1 MAMSR
6 NILSLLVSA
15 CFLTACGGSSDP
27 ASTPAPIP
35 PPDNNLPISQ
45 CDNVVEWSV
54 VETTDNIEF
63 LTELTYQTNQ
73 PGVIIAKLTDKNS
86 SGIRFQWQQITGESL
101 SIISDNSPVLS
112 FTPNNGGDYQF
123 KLTVSGAGQNTTQFV
138 TINVNNAQ
146 QSSLAVHSDHQVVEG
161 NNVSVRLASINGQMP
176 TNIEWCTYSGT
187 DVNLDLSKTERPL
200 FVAPDVTQD
209 TVISIRA
216 SAEFNGQTLTDDVHI
231 LVTKEANISSPY
243 FDSPLA
249 RTYAYKAN
257 SAYSDRLTQCTY
269 SNTLNS
275 SCTISQLPLIGQQT
289 TNPSI
294 STIMDRVVVSHDWMG
309 RNFEQFLQ
317 QQDPHGDFIT
327 LLQSVSAIVISYD
340 IRPSFYWVVTGAI
353 YLDPDNLWLTPAE
366 RDTINEAP
374 DYRSD
379 FGNDLQFLMPW
390 RHVKNNQY
398 AYSSYPYENRTNR
411 TINDLT
417 PRLASLLYHEL
428 AHANDFFPR
437 SVHTN
442 LQGPTLL
449 DDFYK
454 RTNNKA
460 LISDQLSNFSPLQ
473 SSEMYGLAN
482 VSFKG
487 ETANATQKSYEPS
500 DVTSFFRP
508 DHASDY
514 YAYSSTRE
522 DVAML
527 FEESLMSHRYA
538 ISRDV
543 AVTDAPENASGSTIT
558 VNWGQRGRIGESA
571 IKPRAEFVITEIL
584 PEVGSATLV
593 ANLPDPIP
601 MIAGK
606 SWLENLTLISNN
618 GFAPQ
623 KVSQVQQSLST
634 QERPLELSGSQHR

>member
-1 MAMSR
+1 MVFSR
-6 NILSLLVSA
+6 NIISLLVTASL
-15 CFLTACGGSSDP
+15 LTACGGGSDS
-27 ASTPAPIP
+27 AATPTP
-35 PPDNNLPISQ
+35 PPDNNLPASQ
-45 CDNVVEWSV
+45 CDTPVQWAV
-54 VETTDNIEF
+54 VETTDNIAF

-73 PGVIIAKLTDKNS
+73 PGVIIAQLTENKS
-86 SGIRFQWQQITGESL
+86 SGMAFKWQQVAGDGLSL
-101 SIISDNSPVLS
+101 INNMSPVLS
-112 FTPNNGGDYQF
+112 FTAANSGEYQF
-123 KLTVSGAGQNTTQFV
+123 KLTVTGNGPNITQFV
-138 TINVNNAQ
+138 TVNVNNAQ
-146 QSSLAVHSDHQVVEG
+146 QSSLAVNSDHQVVEG
-161 NNVSVRLASINGQMP
+161 NNVSVRLARINGEMP
-176 TNIEWCTYSGT
+176 TNIDWCTYSG
-187 DVNLDLSKTERPL
+187 DNVNLDLSNTERPL
-200 FVAPDVTQD
+200 FVAPNVDQD

-216 SAEFNGQTLTDDVHI
+216 SAEFNGQTVTDDVHI
-231 LVTKEANISSPY
+231 LVTNEANITSPY
-243 FDSPLA
+243 FDTPLA
-249 RTYAYKAN
+249 RTYAYKSN
-257 SAYSDRLTQCTY
+257 SVYSDQISKCTY
-269 SNTLNS
+269 SNTLNN
-275 SCTISQLPLIGQQT
+275 SCSISQLPLIGQQT
-289 TNPSI
+289 TTPTI
-294 STIMDRVVVSHDWMG
+294 SDIMDRVVVSHDWMG
-309 RNFEQFLQ
+309 RNFELFLQ

-353 YLDPDNLWLTPAE
+353 YLDPENLWLTPSE
-366 RDTINEAP
+366 RDSINEAP

-390 RHVKNNQY
+390 RYVKNNQY
-398 AYSSYPYENRTNR
+398 AYSSYPYENRSNR
-411 TINDLT
+411 TIEDFT

-437 SVHTN
+437 SVHADI
-442 LQGPTLL
+442 QGPTLL

-460 LISDQLSNFSPLQ
+460 LISDQLSNLSPLQ

-487 ETANATQKSYEPS
+487 EIANATQKSYVPS
-500 DVTSFFRP
+500 DVTSFFKP

-527 FEESLMSHRYA
+527 FEEALMSHRYT
-538 ISRDV
+538 ILRDV

-558 VNWGQRGRIGESA
+558 VNWGQRGRIGEST

-584 PEVGSATLV
+584 PEVDS
-593 ANLPDPIP
+593 ANLINNLPAPLALTP
-601 MIAGK
+601 GR

-623 KVSQVQQSLST
+623 KVNHVQQDISL

>member
-1 MAMSR
+1 M
-6 NILSLLVSA
+6 
-15 CFLTACGGSSDP
+15 
-27 ASTPAPIP
+27 
-35 PPDNNLPISQ
+35 
-45 CDNVVEWSV
+45 
-54 VETTDNIEF
+54 
-63 LTELTYQTNQ
+63 
-73 PGVIIAKLTDKNS
+73 
-86 SGIRFQWQQITGESL
+86 
-101 SIISDNSPVLS
+101 
-112 FTPNNGGDYQF
+112 
-123 KLTVSGAGQNTTQFV
+123 
-138 TINVNNAQ
+138 
-146 QSSLAVHSDHQVVEG
+146 
-161 NNVSVRLASINGQMP
+161 
-176 TNIEWCTYSGT
+176 
-187 DVNLDLSKTERPL
+187 
-200 FVAPDVTQD
+200 
-209 TVISIRA
+209 
-216 SAEFNGQTLTDDVHI
+216 
-231 LVTKEANISSPY
+231 
-243 FDSPLA
+243 
-249 RTYAYKAN
+249 
-257 SAYSDRLTQCTY
+257 
-269 SNTLNS
+269 
-275 SCTISQLPLIGQQT
+275 
-289 TNPSI
+289 
-294 STIMDRVVVSHDWMG
+294 
-309 RNFEQFLQ
+309 
-317 QQDPHGDFIT
+317 
-327 LLQSVSAIVISYD
+327 
-340 IRPSFYWVVTGAI
+340 
-353 YLDPDNLWLTPAE
+353 
-366 RDTINEAP
+366 
-374 DYRSD
+374 
-379 FGNDLQFLMPW
+379 
-390 RHVKNNQY
+390 
-398 AYSSYPYENRTNR
+398 
-411 TINDLT
+411 
-417 PRLASLLYHEL
+417 LYHEL

-437 SVHTN
+437 SVHAN